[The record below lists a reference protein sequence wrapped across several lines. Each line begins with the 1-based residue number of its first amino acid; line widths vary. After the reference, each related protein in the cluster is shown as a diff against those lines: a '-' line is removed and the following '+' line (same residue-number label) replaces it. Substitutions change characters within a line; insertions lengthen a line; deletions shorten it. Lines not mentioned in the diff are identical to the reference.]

1 MPPFPYPPRPGQERI
16 AEAAALA
23 VASGSHLVLES
34 ATGTGKTVSVLAGV
48 LDGIDRTRDGRNRRV
63 LYLTRTHSQQRQ
75 VMVEL
80 RAIAKL
86 RPAFGVALQGR
97 VRSCFLSE
105 EDAELAACDTEEH
118 GRLCSD
124 RKRQTTAESHTDGGC
139 RFYRG
144 LINFDKQA
152 LEARSRADLP
162 TFEEFSEFSR
172 ERGLC
177 AYEANKLL
185 LRSAEVVCAPYVYF
199 FNPFIR
205 RRLLEWMGAS
215 LGDLVVVLDE
225 AHNLPD
231 YAREV
236 ASLRLSLDSL
246 EVAKGEAALLG
257 DPEVLPDVTAGEAVD
272 KVEQAFQEMASAY
285 IIEED
290 GIVPPGAF
298 EAELM
303 AMFQTTST
311 KLALMAKTL
320 EVFGEQV
327 RTIRQKERKV
337 PRSYL
342 RSAGM
347 FVGAWFASDAES
359 HAKLISTPDR
369 WQERTRRPSL
379 ELYCLDPSLASAALF
394 DCAAT
399 VHMSGTLTPLE
410 AYRDQLG
417 LPAETE
423 LLSVPCP
430 YPPENRLVVYSP
442 NVTSRHET
450 LRVDPTME
458 RRLYEEA
465 ASVLRAVDRNT
476 VVFFPSFRAL
486 AAFAAWSGPLFERH
500 RMTFIEEPGM
510 DQEELMSMLARFK
523 AKAEPSLEPR
533 RGRVLLAVIGGRLS
547 EGIDFPDDVLEVVLI
562 AGIPYPKPTART
574 KSLVDFFE
582 TKFGRGWEYAVEV
595 PTTRRLLQAVGRAI
609 RGPTDIG
616 AAVILDYRAGQ
627 FADRISR
634 LGRVEDVAQA
644 VAQHLARR
652 ISTAAAFAPSDP
664 SERRRRASDRW

>member
-1 MPPFPYPPRPGQERI
+1 MPPFPYPPRPGQGAI

-34 ATGTGKTVSVLAGV
+34 ATGTGKTVSVLSGI
-48 LDGIDRTRDGRNRRV
+48 LDGIDRTKDGRNRRV

-80 RAIAKL
+80 RAIAGL
-86 RPAFGVALQGR
+86 RPTFGVALQGR

-105 EDAELAACDTEEH
+105 EDAELASCDTEEH

-124 RKRQTTAESHTDGGC
+124 RKRATTAQSHTEGGC

-144 LINFDKQA
+144 LINFDKPS
-152 LEARSRADLP
+152 LEAHSRAELA
-162 TFEEFSEFSR
+162 TFEEFSQYCH

-215 LGDLVVVLDE
+215 LRDLVVVLDE

-236 ASLRLSLDSL
+236 ASLRLSFDAL
-246 EVAKGEAALLG
+246 EAAKGEAALLG
-257 DPEVLPDVTAGEAVD
+257 DPEVLPDVTAGESID
-272 KVEQAFQEMASAY
+272 KIQQALLEMASSY

-311 KLALMAKTL
+311 KIALMAKTL

-327 RTIRQKERKV
+327 RTIRQKEHKV
-337 PRSYL
+337 PRSYM

-359 HAKLISTPDR
+359 HAKLVATPDP
-369 WQERTRRPSL
+369 WQERKRRPLL
-379 ELYCLDPSLASAALF
+379 ELYCLDPSLASSPLL

-399 VHMSGTLTPLE
+399 VHMSGTLAPLE

-417 LPAETE
+417 LPPDTE
-423 LLSVPCP
+423 LLCVPCP
-430 YPPENRLVVYSP
+430 YPPENRLVIYSP

-476 VVFFPSFRAL
+476 MVFFPSFRAL
-486 AAFAAWSGPLFERH
+486 AAFASWSGPLFERH

-510 DQEELMSMLARFK
+510 DQEELMAMLARFK
-523 AKAEPSLEPR
+523 AKALPSSEPR
-533 RGRVLLAVIGGRLS
+533 VGRVLLAVIGGRLS
-547 EGIDFPDDVLEVVLI
+547 EGIDFPDQALEVVLI

-595 PTTRRLLQAVGRAI
+595 PTTRRLLQAIGRAI

-616 AAVILDYRAGQ
+616 AAVVFDYRAGQ
-627 FADRISR
+627 FADRISSLR
-634 LGRVEDVAQA
+634 REEDPAAA
-644 VAQHLARR
+644 VKAHLVRR
-652 ISTAAAFAPSDP
+652 TTLPPAFAPHEEGASRRPRADP
-664 SERRRRASDRW
+664 P

>member
-1 MPPFPYPPRPGQERI
+1 M
-16 AEAAALA
+16 
-23 VASGSHLVLES
+23 
-34 ATGTGKTVSVLAGV
+34 
-48 LDGIDRTRDGRNRRV
+48 
-63 LYLTRTHSQQRQ
+63 
-75 VMVEL
+75 
-80 RAIAKL
+80 
-86 RPAFGVALQGR
+86 
-97 VRSCFLSE
+97 
-105 EDAELAACDTEEH
+105 
-118 GRLCSD
+118 
-124 RKRQTTAESHTDGGC
+124 
-139 RFYRG
+139 
-144 LINFDKQA
+144 
-152 LEARSRADLP
+152 
-162 TFEEFSEFSR
+162 
-172 ERGLC
+172 
-177 AYEANKLL
+177 
-185 LRSAEVVCAPYVYF
+185 CAPYVYF

-215 LGDLVVVLDE
+215 MGDLVIILDE

-236 ASLRLSLDSL
+236 ASLRLSFDSL
-246 EVAKGEAALLG
+246 EVAKGESALLG
-257 DPEVLPDVTAGEAVD
+257 DPEVLPDVTAGEAID
-272 KVEQAFQEMASAY
+272 KLQAAVEEMASSY

-303 AMFQTTST
+303 AAFQTTST
-311 KLALMAKTL
+311 KIALMAKTL

-327 RTIRQKERKV
+327 RTIRQKERKA
-337 PRSYL
+337 PRSYM
-342 RSAGM
+342 RSAGI
-347 FVGAWFASDAES
+347 FVGAWFGADAET
-359 HAKLISTPDR
+359 HAKLISTPDAWR
-369 WQERTRRPSL
+369 ERTRRPSL
-379 ELYCLDPSLASAALF
+379 ELYCLDPSLASAPLL
-394 DCAAT
+394 DCAST

-410 AYRDQLG
+410 AYREQLG
-417 LPAETE
+417 LPADTE

-486 AAFAAWSGPLFERH
+486 AAFATWSGPLFERH

-510 DQEELMSMLARFK
+510 DQEELMAMLARFK

-533 RGRVLLAVIGGRLS
+533 LGRVLLAVIGGRLS
-547 EGIDFPDDVLEVVLI
+547 EGIDFPDEALEVVLI

-574 KSLVDFFE
+574 KSLIDFFE

-627 FADRISR
+627 FADRIGSLR
-634 LGRVEDVAQA
+634 RVEKPALAVQAHLDKRALERPVVAPGESGEG
-644 VAQHLARR
+644 RR
-652 ISTAAAFAPSDP
+652 P
-664 SERRRRASDRW
+664 RAGSP